1 MYFSHPNNLHFI
13 PSISLSLDYLLEEY
27 HNQEEK
33 TFATFFIF
41 LLEKSIL
48 FKNHFPEKRIGLE
61 HYSFIE
67 YVVPIFGILRQNL

>member
-1 MYFSHPNNLHFI
+1 M
-13 PSISLSLDYLLEEY
+13 DYLLEEY

-48 FKNHFPEKRIGLE
+48 FKIISQKKEL
-61 HYSFIE
+61 
-67 YVVPIFGILRQNL
+67 V